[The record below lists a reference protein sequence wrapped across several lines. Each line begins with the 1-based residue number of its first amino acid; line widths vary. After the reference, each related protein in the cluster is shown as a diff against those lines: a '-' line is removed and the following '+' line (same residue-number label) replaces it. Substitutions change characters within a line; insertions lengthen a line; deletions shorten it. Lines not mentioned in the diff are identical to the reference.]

1 MKFLYRIKL
10 IEVGKLAVL
19 LFLLYLQLTVW
30 HSKFAGIL
38 LFVVYLWFVGEYWRC
53 VLHRIFGMKYK
64 DWMTVVFSF
73 FTVFTLLGL
82 FSSVLVVWYK
92 LTPMLLWSVYLTL
105 AIFSYLLF
113 LIVKK
118 KRKRGLSENGK
129 KKFGFVMFKKNNILL
144 GIFLLLASLI
154 FFLLLKSNGTEV
166 LNSPWQSID
175 KLVLPLT
182 FLSIFVLGI
191 LVCSK
196 HKIKTL
202 LFLIIVQSLV
212 MHLYLPLSHEMPWGG
227 DVWRHVAVENQLLGG
242 QSVLPV
248 LFGDEASW
256 REVAGIDVPEALV
269 VPHKYLYGHL
279 WGSGVLLSATLD
291 IDLLAVNK
299 WMMVFLWS
307 IVLPIVLLR
316 IGRIMFGSWRA
327 GLFFSFL
334 SLIPFT
340 LQALGSLALPVS
352 LGLLFFLFTLML
364 WLQYLDSGGKRG
376 RNLAL
381 FFAVSML
388 FGYTLY
394 FILIWFVILISLFFK
409 NIDFRGNKIFRKIT
423 ISFSTIFAIL
433 FFPIIEIVSRASH
446 LPQSWDFVNQIKQM
460 LGQFSGWY
468 YASAIRPHDML
479 SGNILIN
486 HTPDYAFVSSF
497 FTDWRWPMMLG
508 VSIIFG
514 LAIFGLWRSLYKKKI
529 VWLIFNLF
537 ATSIVAGYLIGWF
550 FLEGDRS
557 FVRRLDPIFSIVIF
571 VYFVFG
577 LSKINFEKMRA
588 RYRNV
593 VILSLVV
600 LFSWVGT
607 TSFATGPD
615 MRVVSLDEYNAANY
629 VWKHKNEDSQCVL
642 ANTWI
647 LLALESRSSQKI
659 VGGGFPIDY
668 QFAQEK
674 RVSLLS
680 EMIEN
685 PEQSVLSEISNITG
699 HERCWVVLPI
709 KDVDEE
715 KEAKMSEFSS
725 STPEQLGDF
734 LIWNIDLK
742 K

>member
-1 MKFLYRIKL
+1 M